1 MLKILILI
9 LILFIPEPN
18 SLNTTLTINGVN
30 ININLQN
37 NSEMNYTNETLSNI
51 ITQVLIQNNST
62 NLSGKTILV
71 NVTSSSTVKE
81 NVTFQP
87 GPVVW
92 RENRPPGNIVKLEAK
107 DNDGP
112 ENGAP
117 FKFQIASSASP
128 EIQSK
133 FGVSGKLN
141 CCYSCMICLQVVR
154 SCLLTLVSN

>member
-1 MLKILILI
+1 MLKILFLI
-9 LILFIPEPN
+9 LIIFIPEPN
-18 SLNTTLTINGVN
+18 SLTTNLTINGVN
-30 ININLQN
+30 INVTIRN
-37 NSEMNYTNETLSNI
+37 NSEIDSLNETLSNI

-62 NLSGKTILV
+62 NLRGKTILV
-71 NVTSSSTVKE
+71 NITSSSVVKE

-117 FKFQIASSASP
+117 FRFQIASSASP

-141 CCYSCMICLQVVR
+141 CC
-154 SCLLTLVSN
+154 